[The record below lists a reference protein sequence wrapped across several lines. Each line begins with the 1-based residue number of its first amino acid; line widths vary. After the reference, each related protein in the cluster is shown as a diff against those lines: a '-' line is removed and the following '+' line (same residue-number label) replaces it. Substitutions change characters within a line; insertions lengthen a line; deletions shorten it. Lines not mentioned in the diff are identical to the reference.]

1 MKTKLVTAL
10 MCGLALAGVAQAH
23 THLESSMPADKA
35 VLDKSPKELTLQF
48 SEPTKLTA
56 VTLQKQGEGEAH
68 KLASL
73 PKEPTVAA
81 SIPLQTLS
89 QGEYTVEWR
98 AVGGDNHVMKGTLH
112 FTIAAPK
119 K

>member
-1 MKTKLVTAL
+1 
-10 MCGLALAGVAQAH
+10 
-23 THLESSMPADKA
+23 MPADKA
-35 VLDKSPKELTLQF
+35 VLDKSPQQLMLHF

-56 VTLQKQGEGEAH
+56 VTLQRHGESEAH

-73 PKEPTVAA
+73 PKEATAAA
-81 SIPLQTLS
+81 SIPLQSLS

-98 AVGGDNHVMKGTLH
+98 AVGDDNHVMKGTLH
-112 FTIAAPK
+112 FTVAPPK